1 MGFPGQRI
9 TRLWKSGGWRKLLPL
24 APAKL
29 TPQEIFVRFRAIL
42 SSNNRALE
50 IIADLGEKGSGAYI
64 FDRAY
69 IGGTLRDLHETVLG
83 SVDGLNSLCANR
95 FPELYETVGR
105 LAAEIELLLSGGE
118 GRQKALT
125 LGLDQIT
132 PGAWGRVGG
141 KAGHLAELRHDP
153 QLLVPDGFVITTRA
167 LHELLDLAGLRERYR
182 EFRRLLTAGVGP
194 EGEAGLELIRQE
206 LVAGLAEAPP
216 PPELLAAIAVSLEG
230 LQGGDPT
237 PVNLAVRSS
246 GPEEDQEYS
255 FAGQFRTVLDVAPE
269 AAAVFAAY
277 RQVAAS
283 LFGQAA
289 VQYHRRMFPGEGEL
303 VIAACC
309 QRMVRAVVSG
319 VAYTLDPGHP
329 LDEAMVVVGAWGL
342 GAAVVEG
349 QIATDTFRLGKS
361 RELPVLERQIAE
373 KNSSLQL
380 LPDGSHQL
388 VELPIDQRGRA
399 CLSDEQL
406 RELAGKLLRLENR
419 LRRPL
424 DVEWCFGEDGRL
436 YILQARPLLMPVTRA
451 DRRDLA
457 ARLAGYELFSS
468 GQGRVAQQGIGCGPV
483 YRIESLRDLDNFPEN
498 GVLVSRRD
506 SAQFIKVMP
515 RAAAILTETGS
526 PVSHMATLCREM
538 QVPCLVGLGEVLKQL
553 PDGEEITVDA
563 DDLRIFR
570 GRVVELLAF
579 RATSGMQLALSP
591 EFRLLRRAL
600 NKVSLLNLV
609 DPLLDNFSVAGCR
622 TYHDVLRFVHETAV
636 QELVDL
642 GRDEGRLLREH
653 LARHLDLPVPV
664 GVIVIDIGGGLS
676 PAAPPNRVDFRHIIS
691 EPFRAILQGMLFPEV
706 WHRATMPVGM
716 RDLMS
721 SMLSVPADA
730 LEGSYTGHN
739 IAIIGAN
746 YVNLCFRLGYHFNI
760 IDAYLSE
767 VERDN
772 HIYFRFL
779 GGASDMSKRS
789 RRARMIEM
797 ILVEFGF
804 RIKTRSDLV
813 IARHTSLARGDMARI
828 LDILGRLVGF
838 TRQLDV
844 RLDSD
849 AKVDYYAEAFLM
861 GNYEVVSRI

>member
-1 MGFPGQRI
+1 
-9 TRLWKSGGWRKLLPL
+9 
-24 APAKL
+24 
-29 TPQEIFVRFRAIL
+29 
-42 SSNNRALE
+42 
-50 IIADLGEKGSGAYI
+50 
-64 FDRAY
+64 
-69 IGGTLRDLHETVLG
+69 
-83 SVDGLNSLCANR
+83 
-95 FPELYETVGR
+95 
-105 LAAEIELLLSGGE
+105 
-118 GRQKALT
+118 
-125 LGLDQIT
+125 
-132 PGAWGRVGG
+132 VGG
-141 KAGHLAELRHDP
+141 KAGHLAELRHDS
-153 QLLVPDGFVITTRA
+153 QLLVPDGFVITTRG
-167 LHELLDLAGLRERYR
+167 LQVLMEQAGLRERYR
-182 EFRRLLTAGVGP
+182 EFRHRLSAGVDSA
-194 EGEAGLELIRQE
+194 GEAGLELIRRE
-206 LVAGLAEAPP
+206 LAAGLAEAPAP
-216 PPELLAAIAVSLEG
+216 AALLTAIDGSLREMR
-230 LQGGDPT
+230 QTDDT
-237 PVNLAVRSS
+237 PFTLAVRSS

-269 AAAVFAAY
+269 ANAVFAAY
-277 RQVAAS
+277 RLVAAS

-309 QRMVRAVVSG
+309 QRMVRAAVSG

-342 GAAVVEG
+342 GAAVVGG

-361 RELPVLERQIAE
+361 RHLTVLEQQIAE
-373 KNSSLQL
+373 KVSALRLQ
-380 LPDGSHQL
+380 PDGGHRL
-388 VELPIDQRGRA
+388 VELAPELRRRP
-399 CLSDEQL
+399 CLNDEQL
-406 RELAGKLLRLENR
+406 GKLAEKLLRLEDR

-424 DVEWCFGEDGRL
+424 DVEWCFGEDGLL
-436 YILQARPLLMPVTRA
+436 YILQARPLMLPVSRA
-451 DRRDLA
+451 ERRDLT
-457 ARLAGYELFSS
+457 ARLSGYQLFAA

-483 YRIESLRDLDNFPEN
+483 FRIDSLRDLDNFPDN
-498 GVLVSRRD
+498 GILVSQRD
-506 SAQFIKVMP
+506 SAQFIRVMP

-526 PVSHMATLCREM
+526 PVSHMATLCREL
-538 QVPCLVGLGEVLKQL
+538 QVPCLVGLGEILKQL
-553 PDGEEITVDA
+553 RNGEVLTVDA

-579 RATSGMQLALSP
+579 RATSGMQLALSQ
-591 EFRLLRRAL
+591 EFRLLRRVL

-609 DPLLDNFSVAGCR
+609 DPLLDTFSVGGCR

-636 QELVDL
+636 QELVEL

-664 GVIVIDIGGGLS
+664 GVIVIDIGGGLAPS
-676 PAAPPNRVDFRHIIS
+676 APPDRVDFRHIVS

-706 WHRATMPVGM
+706 WHRATMPVGI

-779 GGASDMSKRS
+779 GGASDLTKRS

-804 RIKTRSDLV
+804 RIKTRGDLV
-813 IARHTSLARGDMARI
+813 IARHTSLARDDMARI

-849 AKVDYYAEAFLM
+849 AKVDYYAEAFMM
-861 GNYEVVSRI
+861 GNYDVVTRS